1 MTKRLAQ
8 FPFDPSRLPFFY
20 GWPVLVVGALGVL
33 MSVPG
38 QTIGVSVFTD
48 PLISALDLTRSQLS
62 TAYMFGTVGSACLL
76 PFAGKLYDRFGARVG
91 AVTASLCLALVLVVL
106 SHSDAISRTLAHRFG
121 VGSTVAGFA
130 VLLPGFFALRFWGQ
144 GVLTLSSHN
153 MIAKWFD
160 RRRGLASGVSGLC
173 VALGFS
179 SAPLALD
186 SLIQRLGW
194 RGAWLALAAVLGGGF
209 ALLALVMYR
218 DNPEDCGL
226 HPDGVDPGPV
236 PGSSSAAKGT
246 PIVQVAWT
254 REQAVRTWS
263 FWVFSLSFALFGLYS
278 TGLTFHVVS
287 IFATAGMTRS
297 QAIGTFLPISVIAV
311 GVHLTAGWLSDRMAL
326 KWLLATMLAAL
337 ILSALGLAFLGPGL
351 PWGMV
356 VVGNGAAAGLSGLL
370 SAVTWARFY
379 GRRHL
384 GAISGVHMS
393 VAVLCSALG
402 PVIFSQA
409 LSWTGS
415 YRAASLVCLAAS
427 GLLLVSSLYIAR
439 PVPVFAP
446 ADQEG
451 EGRSPTA

>member
-1 MTKRLAQ
+1 
-8 FPFDPSRLPFFY
+8 
-20 GWPVLVVGALGVL
+20 
-33 MSVPG
+33 
-38 QTIGVSVFTD
+38 
-48 PLISALDLTRSQLS
+48 
-62 TAYMFGTVGSACLL
+62 
-76 PFAGKLYDRFGARVG
+76 
-91 AVTASLCLALVLVVL
+91 
-106 SHSDAISRTLAHRFG
+106 
-121 VGSTVAGFA
+121 
-130 VLLPGFFALRFWGQ
+130 
-144 GVLTLSSHN
+144 
-153 MIAKWFD
+153 
-160 RRRGLASGVSGLC
+160 
-173 VALGFS
+173 
-179 SAPLALD
+179 
-186 SLIQRLGW
+186 
-194 RGAWLALAAVLGGGF
+194 
-209 ALLALVMYR
+209 
-218 DNPEDCGL
+218 
-226 HPDGVDPGPV
+226 
-236 PGSSSAAKGT
+236 
-246 PIVQVAWT
+246 
-254 REQAVRTWS
+254 
-263 FWVFSLSFALFGLYS
+263 
-278 TGLTFHVVS
+278 
-287 IFATAGMTRS
+287 
-297 QAIGTFLPISVIAV
+297 
-311 GVHLTAGWLSDRMAL
+311 
-326 KWLLATMLAAL
+326 MLAAL